1 MSRPT
6 QAAADILGFPAQS
19 QYCLLQ
25 LSGALPPRQRSS
37 YPRRQDRERSGS
49 GCPAWMGYHSV
60 DPSPFYQ
67 YSSARSFT
75 IVDSHARRRGRG
87 SAAKVPTTV
96 GTRRRAGRSNSAS
109 GSARAHEGAAVT
121 QLLPSPRPL
130 PAPLPRSSS
139 GLLKG
144 RAEGR
149 NGQVADAPRWSNG
162 LDAFITAR
170 HSGSSLRDG
179 NAPWWHKW
187 RERLQQIRRDTQ
199 GQHSEL
205 GDLGAEKRSAGCCS
219 WWSLARKVRTSGT
232 QERRHLD
239 GRF

>member
-121 QLLPSPRPL
+121 QSVAPIATPAARTTTSIELGPL
-130 PAPLPRSSS
+130 E
-139 GLLKG
+139 G
-144 RAEGR
+144 EGR
-149 NGQVADAPRWSNG
+149 RAQWPGGGRSPLEQRAG
-162 LDAFITAR
+162 
-170 HSGSSLRDG
+170 
-179 NAPWWHKW
+179 
-187 RERLQQIRRDTQ
+187 RLHHRTPQRQQP
-199 GQHSEL
+199 
-205 GDLGAEKRSAGCCS
+205 A
-219 WWSLARKVRTSGT
+219 
-232 QERRHLD
+232 
-239 GRF
+239 